1 MNSADKGK
9 SLVSPI
15 GVADT
20 INRCMVFPAS
30 KVNHCRMLKRL
41 NMVKQGGEL
50 FMKRSAH
57 LGARY
62 FVAAGALGSL
72 LLTQGCI
79 ATRDWVKE
87 QMDPVSTRV
96 SQSEERLTK
105 TESQIGT
112 LTNRTTGVEGKLG
125 QVEGRLGQFEGR
137 LGQLDAKTDK
147 ALNTLA
153 NLRLERRFIIDMKEG
168 ANFAFNSVVLPA
180 QAQKEIDGF
189 LSDLK
194 GDAAGADG
202 TIFLI
207 AGHTDNVGPE
217 DLNFEL
223 GKRRADAVS
232 RYLITQKKVDP
243 LKVISVSYGEST
255 PLQDNSTSQGRAK
268 NRRVEILVYR
278 DGITAAPSTATAPS
292 SPPEPRTSQ
301 QTGERLSQSQ
311 R

>member
-1 MNSADKGK
+1 
-9 SLVSPI
+9 
-15 GVADT
+15 
-20 INRCMVFPAS
+20 
-30 KVNHCRMLKRL
+30 
-41 NMVKQGGEL
+41 
-50 FMKRSAH
+50 MKRFGRVGTS
-57 LGARY
+57 Y

-96 SQSEERLTK
+96 SQSEERLK
-105 TESQIGT
+105 QAESQIGT
-112 LTNRTTGVEGKLG
+112 LGNRTTGVEGKLG
-125 QVEGRLGQFEGR
+125 QFEGRLGQFEGR

-153 NLRLERRFIIDMKEG
+153 NLRLERRFVIDMKEG
-168 ANFAFNSVVLPA
+168 ANFAFNSVALPA

-207 AGHTDNVGPE
+207 AGHTDSAGPE
-217 DLNFEL
+217 DYNFEI

-243 LKVISVSYGEST
+243 LKVVAVSYGEST
-255 PLQDNSTSQGRAK
+255 PLHDNSTSQGRAK

-292 SPPEPRTSQ
+292 SQPEPRTSV
-301 QTGERLSQSQ
+301 QTGERLSQ

>member
-1 MNSADKGK
+1 
-9 SLVSPI
+9 
-15 GVADT
+15 
-20 INRCMVFPAS
+20 
-30 KVNHCRMLKRL
+30 
-41 NMVKQGGEL
+41 
-50 FMKRSAH
+50 MKIYSQT
-57 LGARY
+57 GTRY

-72 LLTQGCI
+72 LLAQGCI

-105 TESQIGT
+105 AENQIGS
-112 LTNRTTGVEGKLG
+112 LGNRTTGVEGKLG
-125 QVEGRLGQFEGR
+125 QFEGRLGQFEGR
-137 LGQLDAKTDK
+137 LGQVDAKTDK

-153 NLRLERRFIIDMKEG
+153 NLRLERRFVIDMKEG
-168 ANFAFNSVVLPA
+168 ANFAFNSTALPA

-207 AGHTDNVGPE
+207 AGHTDNVGSE
-217 DLNFEL
+217 DVNYEL
-223 GKRRADAVS
+223 GKKRADAVS
-232 RYLITQKKVDP
+232 RYLITQKKMDP
-243 LKVISVSYGEST
+243 LKVVSVSYGESA
-255 PLQDNSTSQGRAK
+255 PLQDNSTGQGRAK

-278 DGITAAPSTATAPS
+278 DGITSTPSAAAAPS
-292 SPPEPRTSQ
+292 SPAEPRASQ
-301 QTGERLSQSQ
+301 QGGERMSQSQ